1 MEGSML
7 SVRVLEGKNLDS
19 TNKIDA
25 FILVKLDKTE
35 YQTIIAHGSN
45 PKWEQ

>member
-1 MEGSML
+1 ML
-7 SVRVLEGKNLDS
+7 SVRVFEGKNLDS

-25 FILVKLDKTE
+25 FVLVKLDKIE
-35 YQTIIAHGSN
+35 YQTTIAHGSN